1 MWKLDIIN
9 NFFKMLLNILDRITR
24 GYADYAQSYYQFITS
39 PQLAQLIVRIFGFG
53 VSVPKSPN
61 NNSVIIITGL
71 SSLDNLLN

>member
-9 NFFKMLLNILDRITR
+9 NFFKMLLNILDRITSR
-24 GYADYAQSYYQFITS
+24 HTDYTQSYYQFITS